1 MMSWIS
7 TGLLD
12 GDYHVIGGEAETT
25 APVVIEHALICCRAK
40 GVTVGHGAVV
50 GAGLHGML
58 NRLPLLQVFRRR
70 NSRTFD
76 ASTRISFL
84 SRRVK
89 TIRCLVFTISVP
101 WFIVAQS
108 GQLGRISLQETFT
121 STKENTSQNEE
132 KIRER
137 LKKLGYD

>member
-1 MMSWIS
+1 
-7 TGLLD
+7 
-12 GDYHVIGGEAETT
+12 
-25 APVVIEHALICCRAK
+25 
-40 GVTVGHGAVV
+40 
-50 GAGLHGML
+50 
-58 NRLPLLQVFRRR
+58 
-70 NSRTFD
+70 
-76 ASTRISFL
+76 
-84 SRRVK
+84 VK